1 MINVESKLIPL
12 RGQMVLLDR
21 DLAELYGVET
31 RVINQAV
38 KNNPDKF
45 PQGYIYTIG
54 RQEVADLKSK
64 FSTSSE
70 VPDKE
75 VSILRSKILTL
86 ESQEGKGHYSKYAY
100 KAFTEKG
107 LYMLATILKSPQAT
121 QATLSIIETY
131 AQVREMARTM
141 EALQNVVD
149 GGSQQQTLLQKVGE
163 MLGNVVGANLSTEST
178 ETEIEFNFAVV
189 KIKHKIIKK

>member
-1 MINVESKLIPL
+1 MINVENKLIPL

-45 PQGYIYTIG
+45 PKGYLYIPNK
-54 RQEVADLKSK
+54 QELANLK
-64 FSTSSE
+64 
-70 VPDKE
+70 
-75 VSILRSKILTL
+75 SKILTSS
-86 ESQEGKGHYSKYAY
+86 EATWGGSRKVPT
-100 KAFTEKG
+100 AFTEKG

-149 GGSQQQTLLQKVGE
+149 GGDQQQTLLQKVGE

-189 KIKHKIIKK
+189 KIKHKIIRK

>member
-1 MINVESKLIPL
+1 MINVENKLIPL

-31 RVINQAV
+31 KRINEAV

-45 PQGYIYTIG
+45 PKGYIL
-54 RQEVADLKSK
+54 EMDDEESK
-64 FSTSSE
+64 
-70 VPDKE
+70 V
-75 VSILRSKILTL
+75 LRSKISTI
-86 ESQEGKGHYSKYAY
+86 EVKEGSGHHSKYNY

-149 GGSQQQTLLQKVGE
+149 GGDQQQTLLQKVGE

-189 KIKHKIIKK
+189 KIKHKIIRK

>member
-1 MINVESKLIPL
+1 MINVENKLIPL

-45 PQGYIYTIG
+45 PQGYIYTIE

-64 FSTSSE
+64 KSTSSE
-70 VPDKE
+70 FPEEEASV
-75 VSILRSKILTL
+75 LRSKILTL

-149 GGSQQQTLLQKVGE
+149 GGDQQQTLLQKVGE

-189 KIKHKIIKK
+189 KIKHKIIRK

>member
-1 MINVESKLIPL
+1 MINVENKLIPL

-31 RVINQAV
+31 KRINEAV

-45 PQGYIYTIG
+45 PKGYLYVLN
-54 RQEVADLKSK
+54 RQELADLKSK
-64 FSTSSE
+64 ISTSSE
-70 VPDKE
+70 ATWGGSRKVP
-75 VSILRSKILTL
+75 T
-86 ESQEGKGHYSKYAY
+86 
-100 KAFTEKG
+100 AFTEKG

-149 GGSQQQTLLQKVGE
+149 GGDQQQTLLQKVGE

-189 KIKHKIIKK
+189 KIKHKIIRK

>member
-1 MINVESKLIPL
+1 MINVENKLIPL

-31 RVINQAV
+31 KRINEAV

-45 PQGYIYTIG
+45 PKGYLYIPNK
-54 RQEVADLKSK
+54 QELTNLKSK
-64 FSTSSE
+64 ISTSSE
-70 VPDKE
+70 ATWGGSRKVP
-75 VSILRSKILTL
+75 T
-86 ESQEGKGHYSKYAY
+86 
-100 KAFTEKG
+100 AFTEKG

-149 GGSQQQTLLQKVGE
+149 GGDQQQTLLQKVGE

-189 KIKHKIIKK
+189 KIKHKIIRK